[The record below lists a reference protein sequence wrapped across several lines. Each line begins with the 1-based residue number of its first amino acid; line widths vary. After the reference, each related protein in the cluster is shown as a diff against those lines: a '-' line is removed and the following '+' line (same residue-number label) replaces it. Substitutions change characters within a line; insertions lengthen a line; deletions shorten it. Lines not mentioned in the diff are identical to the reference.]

1 MTPNQYRRSNK
12 RAYIVLLFIF
22 GYFLLTF
29 IGASITNGMSSSL
42 LVQTVVTVLALLVST
57 FVVVKM
63 GDTRPGMILMMA
75 SAASTYAVVA
85 LTNRNAYTFIYAFVF
100 IIMSMSF
107 FNMRLVF
114 LGNAV
119 VIITNLIRVFLRN
132 DPADPNYVSNAFVV
146 MFTFV
151 LTAFASMSVTK
162 LLVAFN
168 SESVASITEAAAKQ
182 ADSNKKMIVVADNVT
197 KHFGEAMEMFESLN
211 ECIGAN
217 NFAMQNIADSTMN
230 TAENIQ
236 KEAEMCVDIQR
247 ISDETAGE
255 IQQMLA
261 ASDRAS
267 ATIDEGQKEIE
278 QLKAQSKNVEEASK
292 ITVDVIERLTA
303 QVNEVQNIVGSIL
316 QISSQ
321 TNLLALNASIEAA
334 RAGEAGKGFAVVA
347 EEIRQLSEQTKTA
360 SNNIT
365 DIINKL
371 IEDTKLANESIDNSV
386 DSMLKQNKMIDNT
399 GKRFDDIYTEM
410 KELAKNVNNT
420 EKGMKAILEATDTIS
435 DSITQLSA
443 ASEEVAASSTEGVK
457 TSQSAVTNMKEC
469 NRVLD
474 GIYMLAQDLK
484 AFSSEEP
491 TTEEATEEIEE

>member
-12 RAYIVLLFIF
+12 RAYIVLLLIF
-22 GYFLLTF
+22 GYFLITFSGAALMNGLT
-29 IGASITNGMSSSL
+29 GSL
-42 LVQTVVTVLALLVST
+42 IAQIVTTVAALLICSFAVT
-57 FVVVKM
+57 KM

-75 SAASTYAVVA
+75 ASASTYAVVA
-85 LTNRNAYTFIYAFVF
+85 LTNRNEYTFLYAFVF
-100 IIMSMSF
+100 VVMSMSF

-119 VIITNLIRVFLRN
+119 VIISNTIRLIVRY
-132 DPADPNYVSNAFVV
+132 DAADPEYVSNAVVV
-146 MFTFV
+146 MFTFL
-151 LTAFASMSVTK
+151 LTAFTSLSVTK
-162 LLVAFN
+162 LLTTFN
-168 SESVASITEAAAKQ
+168 KESVESITEAAAKQ

-197 KHFGEAMEMFESLN
+197 KHFGEAMKMFDDLN

-255 IQQMLA
+255 IQHMME

-278 QLKAQSKNVEEASK
+278 QLKAQSKNVEDASK

-347 EEIRQLSEQTKTA
+347 EEIRQLSEQTKNA

-399 GKRFDDIYTEM
+399 GKRFEDIYTEM
-410 KELAKNVNNT
+410 TELAKNVNNT

-443 ASEEVAASSTEGVK
+443 SSEEVAASSTEGVK
-457 TSQSAVTNMKEC
+457 TSQSAVNNMKEC
-469 NRVLD
+469 NKVLQS
-474 GIYMLAQDLK
+474 IYVLAQDLR
-484 AFSSEEP
+484 AFSEED
-491 TTEEATEEIEE
+491 TATEESAEE